1 MNGLAVAGIAV
12 LIAVPPVGVTVTGAL
27 ISTTA
32 TTTTANA
39 NGAPCGPG
47 GPAQDITGGP
57 LDPEQLANA
66 ATIITATHQRHLPA
80 LPAVP
85 ALPARAAVTAVATAL
100 QESGL
105 RNLPYGDRDSLGLF
119 QQRASWGPAS
129 VRLDPVASTG
139 LFLDALEQ
147 VPDWQALATTVA
159 SDRVQHS
166 AFPWAVAKWE
176 ATATALVATYW
187 PPDPTGS
194 PGIAASA
201 AAAAG
206 AAAIATDC
214 PGQGSDGMG
223 LTGAT
228 TTPAGYLPSAAGVQG
243 AVTRFAL
250 AQLGKPYLWGATGP
264 DAWDC
269 SSLTMT
275 AWAAAGITLPR
286 TTFQQVLTGSPV
298 TSTAGLQPGDLIF
311 TAGLDGTPSS
321 PGHVGLFLGDVA
333 GVPSLI
339 HAPRTGRT
347 VEIQALSAWRGQIVA
362 IRRPTTTTTA
372 TTNPTAT

>member
-1 MNGLAVAGIAV
+1 MNGLAAAGIAL
-12 LIAVPPVGVTVTGAL
+12 LIAAPPVGVTVTGAL

-32 TTTTANA
+32 ATTAA
-39 NGAPCGPG
+39 TTGAAGAPCGPG
-47 GPAQDITGGP
+47 GPAQDIVGGP
-57 LDPEQLANA
+57 LDAEQLANA
-66 ATIITATHQRHLPA
+66 AAIIAATRQRHL
-80 LPAVP
+80 P

-105 RNLPYGDRDSLGLF
+105 RNLPHGDRDSLGLF

-129 VRLDPVASTG
+129 VRLDPVTSTG

-147 VPDWQALATTVA
+147 VPGWQSLPTAVA

-187 PPDPTGS
+187 PPDPTGITTIPPPS
-194 PGIAASA
+194 PTATT
-201 AAAAG
+201 AAAG
-206 AAAIATDC
+206 APAIANDC

-228 TTPAGYLPSAAGVQG
+228 ASPAGYLPPSGGVQG
-243 AVTRFAL
+243 AVTRFAV
-250 AQLGKPYLWGATGP
+250 AQLAKPYLWGATGP

-269 SSLTMT
+269 SGLTMA
-275 AWAAAGITLPR
+275 AWAAAGVTVPR
-286 TTFQQVLTGSPV
+286 TTFAQVLTGSPV

-339 HAPRTGRT
+339 HAPRTGKS
-347 VEIQALSAWRGQIVA
+347 VEIQAVSAWRGQIVA
-362 IRRPTTTTTA
+362 LRRPTTTTTTA
-372 TTNPTAT
+372 TT